1 MHVPIANET
10 RTEMLYMYVAVTS
23 VYLLNNDTFEFDPKN
38 TYSLMNERKGLLKVT
53 ESWEQ
58 G

>member
-10 RTEMLYMYVAVTS
+10 RTEMLCMYVAVTS

-53 ESWEQ
+53 ES
-58 G
+58 